1 MPVHSA
7 SSSTAHPR
15 LSVQTLLV
23 ASEKLVAAWDS
34 RADHSGTVWTIS
46 QKAVKTV
53 VQLIRRTRPKGI
65 VFEEAFLLTHLG
77 AELARVLRTDPLLSG
92 LEIRTL
98 SPERVTALCSGSA
111 PIIPDALT
119 NLARVVTSRRRTVR
133 HQAPEGTQL
142 EVNGQPMNLVDY
154 SVYGVQF
161 SGFER
166 LRPRGRVRVILSSD
180 PTTEIDGRVVWS
192 EMFGAGTCPQY
203 RAGVE
208 FSGQPGQQVQVS

>member
-1 MPVHSA
+1 MPFGGNDWLALTEEPTLEPELPICDPHHHFWDFRPV
-7 SSSTAHPR
+7 R
-15 LSVQTLLV
+15 LPYQ
-23 ASEKLVAAWDS
+23 
-34 RADHSGTVWTIS
+34 
-46 QKAVKTV
+46 
-53 VQLIRRTRPKGI
+53 
-65 VFEEAFLLTHLG
+65 
-77 AELARVLRTDPLLSG
+77 LARDLRTEPLLSG

-133 HQAPEGTQL
+133 RQAPEGTQL

-208 FSGQPGQQVQVS
+208 FSGQPGQPVQVS